1 MSLLRLVTGLLVVS
15 ALSADSQLDLLLRK
29 VESRYNSAKT
39 LQVLFTEQYTAGRG
53 ISQPESGVLDLR
65 KPGRMR
71 WEYSQPKGKLW
82 VSDGKFHWLYNP
94 AENRVEKMKL
104 KDSED
109 MHAPLAFLLGKLHF
123 DKDFRNLKATQEG
136 SDTRVTGEPSRDD
149 LQYSAVEFVVTFDD
163 RIKELKVTGYD
174 HSILKFTFDQ
184 EKLNP
189 PLDEKLFRFK
199 MPPGATL
206 EEESGQ

>member
-1 MSLLRLVTGLLVVS
+1 MSLLRLVTGVLVVS

-29 VESRYNSAKT
+29 VETRYNSAKT
-39 LQVLFTEQYTAGRG
+39 LQVLYTEQYTTGRG
-53 ISQPESGVLDLR
+53 ISQPESGVLYLR

-71 WEYSQPKGKLW
+71 WDYTQPKGKLW
-82 VSDGKFHWLYNP
+82 VADGKYHYLYNP
-94 AENRVEKMKL
+94 TENHVEKGKL

-109 MHAPLAFLLGKLHF
+109 MRAPLAFLLGKLHF
-123 DKDFRNLKATQEG
+123 DKDFRNLKSTQEG
-136 SDTRVTGEPSRDD
+136 SDTRVTAQPSRDD
-149 LQYSAVEFVVTFDD
+149 LPYSAVEFVVTFDD
-163 RIKELKVTGYD
+163 RIKELKVTGFD

-189 PLDEKLFRFK
+189 PLDDKLFKFQ

-206 EEESGQ
+206 EEDSGQ